1 MMELNPA
8 HVRTLREIARH
19 GSFSRAAESL
29 RLSQPAVSLHMRQ
42 LEARCGTALLERVG
56 KRAFPTPAGTL
67 LLEHAGRA
75 FAELEAAQEALR
87 QLRGVVAGRLRLGT
101 GATAS
106 IHLLPPLLR
115 RMRARY
121 PELELIVVTG
131 NAPEIAAAVAANEL
145 DVALVTLPVTGR
157 QLLVTP
163 LLLDPLVA
171 VGPPAHPWS
180 RGGPL
185 TAAELARHPLIVYE
199 RGGTIRRVIDEW
211 FRRGGARPR
220 VVMELGNE
228 EAIKKLVGAGLGVSV
243 SPALAVR
250 DEVRAGALSMRPLSP
265 ALSRRLGVVRRRDK
279 PETPALRMFLAALEG
294 LPGGSGLARC
304 SPGRGSRSRGR
315 RRSDRSDDER
325 EARRAERING
335 SRAKARSRGG
345 GAGGRAARRAP
356 R

>member
-1 MMELNPA
+1 VELNPA

-42 LEARCGTALLERVG
+42 LEARCGTALLERMG
-56 KRAFPTPAGTL
+56 KRTFPTPAGAL

-106 IHLLPPLLR
+106 IHLLPPILG

-145 DVALVTLPVTGR
+145 DVGLVTLPVAGR
-157 QLLVTP
+157 RLLVTP
-163 LLLDPLVA
+163 LLLDALVA
-171 VGPPAHPWS
+171 VGPPGQAWPR
-180 RGGPL
+180 RGAL
-185 TAAELARHPLIVYE
+185 TAAELARFPLIVFE
-199 RGGTIRRVIDEW
+199 RGGTIRRVIDGW

-220 VVMELGNE
+220 VVMELGSE

-243 SPALAVR
+243 SPAMAVG
-250 DEVRAGALSMRPLSP
+250 DEVRSGALSVRPLSP
-265 ALSRRLGVVRRRDK
+265 ALGRRLGLVRRRDK
-279 PETPALRMFLAALEG
+279 PETPALRMFLAALERI
-294 LPGGSGLARC
+294 S
-304 SPGRGSRSRGR
+304 GSRG
-315 RRSDRSDDER
+315 
-325 EARRAERING
+325 
-335 SRAKARSRGG
+335 KARSSAG
-345 GAGGRAARRAP
+345 GAAGRAARRAP

>member
-1 MMELNPA
+1 
-8 HVRTLREIARH
+8 
-19 GSFSRAAESL
+19 
-29 RLSQPAVSLHMRQ
+29 
-42 LEARCGTALLERVG
+42 VG
-56 KRAFPTPAGTL
+56 KRAFPTPAGAL

-131 NAPEIAAAVAANEL
+131 NAPDIAAAVAANEL
-145 DVALVTLPVTGR
+145 DVALVTLPITGR
-157 QLLVTP
+157 QLMATP

-171 VGPPAHPWS
+171 VGPPAHPWPR
-180 RGGPL
+180 RGAL

-199 RGGTIRRVIDEW
+199 RGGTIRRVIDGW

-243 SPALAVR
+243 SPAMAVR

-279 PETPALRMFLAALEG
+279 PETPALRMFLAALSA
-294 LPGGSGLARC
+294 LASGN
-304 SPGRGSRSRGR
+304 RG
-315 RRSDRSDDER
+315 
-325 EARRAERING
+325 
-335 SRAKARSRGG
+335 KARSRGG
-345 GAGGRAARRAP
+345 GAAERAARRAP

>member
-1 MMELNPA
+1 MDLNPV
-8 HVRTLREIARH
+8 HVRTLQEIARH

-29 RLSQPAVSLHMRQ
+29 RLSQPALSLHMRQ
-42 LEARCGTALLERVG
+42 LESRCGTALLERVG
-56 KRAFPTPAGTL
+56 KRAFPTPAGSL
-67 LLEHAGRA
+67 LLQHAARA

-121 PELELIVVTG
+121 PELELVVVTG
-131 NAPEIAAAVAANEL
+131 NSPEIAAAVASNEL
-145 DVALVTLPVTGR
+145 DVGLVTLPVTGR
-157 QLLVTP
+157 QLMVTP

-171 VGPPAHPWS
+171 VGPPTQEWPA
-180 RGGPL
+180 RGGL

-199 RGGTIRRVIDEW
+199 RGGTIRRVIDGW

-243 SPALAVR
+243 SPAMAVR
-250 DEVRAGALSMRPLSP
+250 DEVRSGALRMRLLSP
-265 ALSRRLGVVRRRDK
+265 PLVRRLGVVRRRDK
-279 PETPALRMFLAALEG
+279 PGTPALRVFLAALEG
-294 LPGGSGLARC
+294 INGLARC
-304 SPGRGSRSRGR
+304 SR
-315 RRSDRSDDER
+315 
-325 EARRAERING
+325 RRAERING
-335 SRAKARSRGG
+335 SRGRGRSPAG
-345 GAGGRAARRAP
+345 GAAARAARRAP

>member
-1 MMELNPA
+1 MDLNPA

-56 KRAFPTPAGTL
+56 KRAFPTAAGTL

-171 VGPPAHPWS
+171 VGPPAQGWPG
-180 RGGPL
+180 RGAL

-199 RGGTIRRVIDEW
+199 RGGTIRRVIDGW
-211 FRRGGARPR
+211 FRRGGVRPR
-220 VVMELGNE
+220 IVMELGNE
-228 EAIKKLVGAGLGVSV
+228 EAIKKLVGAGLGVSMKIV
-243 SPALAVR
+243 GR
-250 DEVRAGALSMRPLSP
+250 DARQPVAQRGEPLGAY
-265 ALSRRLGVVRRRDK
+265 
-279 PETPALRMFLAALEG
+279 
-294 LPGGSGLARC
+294 
-304 SPGRGSRSRGR
+304 RG
-315 RRSDRSDDER
+315 D
-325 EARRAERING
+325 IVLTL
-335 SRAKARSRGG
+335 
-345 GAGGRAARRAP
+345 
-356 R
+356 

>member
-1 MMELNPA
+1 MDLNPV

-19 GSFSRAAESL
+19 GSFSRAAEGL

-42 LEARCGTALLERVG
+42 LEARCGVSLLERVG

-87 QLRGVVAGRLRLGT
+87 QLRGVVAGRVRLGT

-115 RMRARY
+115 RLRARY

-131 NAPEIAAAVAANEL
+131 NAPEIAAAVAGNEL
-145 DVALVTLPVTGR
+145 DVAIVTLPVTGR

-171 VGPPAHPWS
+171 VGPPTQRWPA
-180 RGGPL
+180 RGGL

-211 FRRGGARPR
+211 FRRGGARAR

-228 EAIKKLVGAGLGVSV
+228 EAIKKLVGAGLGLSV
-243 SPALAVR
+243 SPAMAVR
-250 DEVRAGALSMRPLSP
+250 DEVRAGALRMCPLSP
-265 ALSRRLGVVRRRDK
+265 PLARRLGVVRRRDK
-279 PETPALRMFLAALEG
+279 PETPALRVFLAALTALSEN
-294 LPGGSGLARC
+294 R
-304 SPGRGSRSRGR
+304 GRGRL
-315 RRSDRSDDER
+315 
-325 EARRAERING
+325 AA
-335 SRAKARSRGG
+335 GG
-345 GAGGRAARRAP
+345 GAARAARRAP

>member
-1 MMELNPA
+1 MDLNPA

-29 RLSQPAVSLHMRQ
+29 HLSQPAVSLHMRQ

-56 KRAFPTPAGTL
+56 KRAFPTPAGAV

-106 IHLLPPLLR
+106 IHLLPPLLG

-131 NAPEIAAAVAANEL
+131 NSPEIAAAVSANEL

-157 QLLVTP
+157 QLQVTP

-171 VGPPAHPWS
+171 VGPPAQAWPG
-180 RGGPL
+180 RGAL
-185 TAAELARHPLIVYE
+185 TAAELARGGTAADRDGAGQ
-199 RGGTIRRVIDEW
+199 RGGHQEAGGRRP
-211 FRRGGARPR
+211 RRLGEPGHGGARR
-220 VVMELGNE
+220 GALGR
-228 EAIKKLVGAGLGVSV
+228 ALHAA
-243 SPALAVR
+243 ALARPGAPPRPRAAARQAR
-250 DEVRAGALSMRPLSP
+250 DPSAPRI
-265 ALSRRLGVVRRRDK
+265 
-279 PETPALRMFLAALEG
+279 
-294 LPGGSGLARC
+294 
-304 SPGRGSRSRGR
+304 PGRRYWPG
-315 RRSDRSDDER
+315 
-325 EARRAERING
+325 
-335 SRAKARSRGG
+335 
-345 GAGGRAARRAP
+345 
-356 R
+356 

>member
-1 MMELNPA
+1 MAILLDEKTRVIVQGFTGQIGTFHATEMIQYGTKVVGGVTPGKGGTKHLDLPVFNTMKE
-8 HVRTLREIARH
+8 
-19 GSFSRAAESL
+19 
-29 RLSQPAVSLHMRQ
+29 AV
-42 LEARCGTALLERVG
+42 TA
-56 KRAFPTPAGTL
+56 
-67 LLEHAGRA
+67 
-75 FAELEAAQEALR
+75 
-87 QLRGVVAGRLRLGT
+87 T

-171 VGPPAHPWS
+171 VGPPAQAWPR
-180 RGGPL
+180 RGAL
-185 TAAELARHPLIVYE
+185 TAAEVARHPLIVYE
-199 RGGTIRRVIDEW
+199 RGGTIRRVIDGW
-211 FRRGGARPR
+211 FRRGGAQPR

-243 SPALAVR
+243 SPLMAVR
-250 DEVRAGALSMRPLSP
+250 DEVRSGALSMRPLAP
-265 ALSRRLGVVRRRDK
+265 AVGRRLGLVRRRDK
-279 PETPALRMFLAALEG
+279 PETPALRMFLTAIAG
-294 LPGGSGLARC
+294 LTSEN
-304 SPGRGSRSRGR
+304 RGK
-315 RRSDRSDDER
+315 
-325 EARRAERING
+325 ARRPA
-335 SRAKARSRGG
+335 G
-345 GAGGRAARRAP
+345 GAAGRAARRAP

>member
-1 MMELNPA
+1 MDLNPA

-56 KRAFPTPAGTL
+56 KRAFPTPAGAV

-171 VGPPAHPWS
+171 VGPPAQAWPQ
-180 RGGPL
+180 RGAL
-185 TAAELARHPLIVYE
+185 TATELAHYPLIVYE
-199 RGGTIRRVIDEW
+199 RGGTIRRVIDGW
-211 FRRGGARPR
+211 FRRGRARPR
-220 VVMELGNE
+220 IVMELGNE

-243 SPALAVR
+243 SPAMAVR
-250 DEVRAGALSMRPLSP
+250 EEVRAGVLSMRPLSP
-265 ALSRRLGVVRRRDK
+265 ALVRRLGLVRRRDK

-294 LPGGSGLARC
+294 LRGGSGLVR
-304 SPGRGSRSRGR
+304 RSR
-315 RRSDRSDDER
+315 
-325 EARRAERING
+325 RRAERINEN
-335 SRAKARSRGG
+335 RAKGRSPAG
-345 GAGGRAARRAP
+345 GAAARAARRAP

>member
-1 MMELNPA
+1 MDLNPI
-8 HVRTLREIARH
+8 HVRTRREIARH

-42 LEARCGTALLERVG
+42 LEARCGTTLLERVG
-56 KRAFPTPAGTL
+56 KRAFPTPAGVL

-87 QLRGVVAGRLRLGT
+87 RLRGVVAGRLRLGT

-115 RMRARY
+115 QMRARY

-131 NAPEIAAAVAANEL
+131 NAPAIAAAVANNEL
-145 DVALVTLPVTGR
+145 DVGIVTLPVTGR
-157 QLLVTP
+157 QLLATP

-171 VGPPAHPWS
+171 VAPPGQAWPR
-180 RGGPL
+180 RGGL
-185 TAAELARHPLIVYE
+185 TAAEVACHPLILYE
-199 RGGTIRRVIDEW
+199 RGGTIRRVIDGW

-228 EAIKKLVGAGLGVSV
+228 EAIKKLVGAGLGISV
-243 SPALAVR
+243 SPAMAVR
-250 DEVRAGALSMRPLSP
+250 AEVRAGVLAARPLTP
-265 ALSRRLGVVRRRDK
+265 VLVRRLGLVRRRDK
-279 PETPALRMFLAALEG
+279 VETPALGMFLAAVAG
-294 LPGGSGLARC
+294 LS
-304 SPGRGSRSRGR
+304 
-315 RRSDRSDDER
+315 E
-325 EARRAERING
+325 
-335 SRAKARSRGG
+335 SRAKAPWSGGGG
-345 GAGGRAARRAP
+345 GARAARRAP

>member
-1 MMELNPA
+1 VDLNPA

-42 LEARCGTALLERVG
+42 LEARCGTALLERIG
-56 KRAFPTPAGTL
+56 KRAYPTPAGAL

-75 FAELEAAQEALR
+75 FAELEAAQEAMR

-145 DVALVTLPVTGR
+145 DLGLVTLPVTGR

-171 VGPPAHPWS
+171 VGPPGQAWL
-180 RGGPL
+180 RRGPL
-185 TAAELARHPLIVYE
+185 TAGEMARHPLIVYE
-199 RGGTIRRVIDEW
+199 RGGTIRRVIDGW

-220 VVMELGNE
+220 VIMELGNE

-243 SPALAVR
+243 SPAMAVR
-250 DEVRAGALSMRPLSP
+250 DEVRAGALSARPLSP
-265 ALSRRLGVVRRRDK
+265 ALGRRLGLVRRRDK
-279 PETPALRMFLAALEG
+279 PVTAALRVFLAAVA
-294 LPGGSGLARC
+294 GLAQV
-304 SPGRGSRSRGR
+304 SESRGT
-315 RRSDRSDDER
+315 
-325 EARRAERING
+325 ARRP
-335 SRAKARSRGG
+335 GG
-345 GAGGRAARRAP
+345 GAAGRAARRVS

>member
-1 MMELNPA
+1 MDLNPA
-8 HVRTLREIARH
+8 HVRTLQEIARH

-29 RLSQPAVSLHMRQ
+29 RLSQPALSLHMRQ

-56 KRAFPTPAGTL
+56 KRAFPTPAGAL
-67 LLEHAGRA
+67 LLQHAARA

-131 NAPEIAAAVAANEL
+131 NSPEIATAVAGNEL
-145 DVALVTLPVTGR
+145 DVGLVTLPVTGR

-171 VGPPAHPWS
+171 VGPPTQKWPA
-180 RGGPL
+180 RGRL
-185 TAAELARHPLIVYE
+185 TPAELARHPLIVYE
-199 RGGTIRRVIDEW
+199 RGGTIRRVIDGW

-243 SPALAVR
+243 SPAMAVR
-250 DEVRAGALSMRPLSP
+250 DEVRAGALRMRPLSP
-265 ALSRRLGVVRRRDK
+265 PLARRLGVVRRRDK
-279 PETPALRMFLAALEG
+279 PETPALRVFLAALEG
-294 LPGGSGLARC
+294 INGNR
-304 SPGRGSRSRGR
+304 GRGRSP
-315 RRSDRSDDER
+315 
-325 EARRAERING
+325 A
-335 SRAKARSRGG
+335 G
-345 GAGGRAARRAP
+345 GAAARAARPAP

>member
-1 MMELNPA
+1 
-8 HVRTLREIARH
+8 
-19 GSFSRAAESL
+19 
-29 RLSQPAVSLHMRQ
+29 
-42 LEARCGTALLERVG
+42 
-56 KRAFPTPAGTL
+56 
-67 LLEHAGRA
+67 
-75 FAELEAAQEALR
+75 
-87 QLRGVVAGRLRLGT
+87 VVAGRLRLGT

-115 RMRARY
+115 RMRVRY

-171 VGPPAHPWS
+171 VGPPAHPWP

-250 DEVRAGALSMRPLSP
+250 DEVRAGVLSMRPLSP

-304 SPGRGSRSRGR
+304 SPGRGSRGR
-315 RRSDRSDDER
+315 RRGDRSDDER

>member
-1 MMELNPA
+1 MDLNPV
-8 HVRTLREIARH
+8 HLRTLREIVRH
-19 GSFSRAAESL
+19 ASFSRAAEGL

-56 KRAFPTPAGTL
+56 KRAFPTPAGAL

-87 QLRGVVAGRLRLGT
+87 QTRGVVAGRLRLGT

-121 PELELIVVTG
+121 PDVELVVVTG

-145 DVALVTLPVTGR
+145 DVGIVTLPVTGR

-163 LLLDPLVA
+163 LLVDPLVA
-171 VGPPAHPWS
+171 VAPPTQAWPAR
-180 RGGPL
+180 RGLSPS
-185 TAAELARHPLIVYE
+185 ELARHPLILYE
-199 RGGTIRRVIDEW
+199 RGGTIRRVIDGW
-211 FRRGGARPR
+211 FRRGGVRPR

-228 EAIKKLVGAGLGVSV
+228 EAIKKLVGAGLGISV
-243 SPALAVR
+243 SPSMAVR
-250 DEVRAGALSMRPLSP
+250 DEVRSGSLRARPLSP
-265 ALSRRLGVVRRRDK
+265 PLVRRLGLVRRRDK
-279 PETPALRMFLAALEG
+279 PETPALRTFLAALTK
-294 LPGGSGLARC
+294 LSGLARR
-304 SPGRGSRSRGR
+304 SRRRDERINENRGRGRSRG
-315 RRSDRSDDER
+315 DGV
-325 EARRAERING
+325 AP
-335 SRAKARSRGG
+335 
-345 GAGGRAARRAP
+345 RAARRGS

>member
-1 MMELNPA
+1 MDLNPA

-29 RLSQPAVSLHMRQ
+29 RLSQPAVSLHMRH

-56 KRAFPTPAGTL
+56 KRAFPTPAGAV

-115 RMRARY
+115 RLRERY

-131 NAPEIAAAVAANEL
+131 NAPEIAAAVADNEL
-145 DVALVTLPVTGR
+145 DVAIVTLPVAGR

-163 LLLDPLVA
+163 LLTDPLVA
-171 VGPPAHPWS
+171 VAAPGHAWPG
-180 RGGPL
+180 RGGL
-185 TAAELARHPLIVYE
+185 TATELARHPLIVYE
-199 RGGTIRRVIDEW
+199 RGGTIRRVIDGW
-211 FRRGGARPR
+211 FRRGGVRAR

-243 SPALAVR
+243 SPAMAVR
-250 DEVRAGALSMRPLSP
+250 DEVRAGVLQTRPLSP
-265 ALSRRLGVVRRRDK
+265 ALVRRLGLVRRRDK
-279 PETPALRMFLAALEG
+279 PQTPALRVFLSAVAG
-294 LPGGSGLARC
+294 LS
-304 SPGRGSRSRGR
+304 
-315 RRSDRSDDER
+315 E
-325 EARRAERING
+325 
-335 SRAKARSRGG
+335 SRAKAPPSAVDA
-345 GAGGRAARRAP
+345 GARAARRAP

>member
-1 MMELNPA
+1 VEINPA

-42 LEARCGTALLERVG
+42 LEARCGAALLERVG
-56 KRAFPTPAGTL
+56 KRAFPTPAGAL

-75 FAELEAAQEALR
+75 FAELEAAEEALR
-87 QLRGVVAGRLRLGT
+87 ALRGVVAGRLRLGT

-106 IHLLPPLLR
+106 IHLLPPVLG

-145 DVALVTLPVTGR
+145 DVGLVTLPVSGR

-171 VGPPAHPWS
+171 VGPAAQAWPR
-180 RGGPL
+180 RGAL
-185 TAAELARHPLIVYE
+185 TAAELAGLPLIVFE
-199 RGGTIRRVIDEW
+199 RGGTIRRVIDGW

-220 VVMELGNE
+220 VVMELGSE

-243 SPALAVR
+243 SPAMAVR
-250 DEVRAGALSMRPLSP
+250 DEVRAGALSMRALAP
-265 ALSRRLGVVRRRDK
+265 ALGRRLGLVRRRDK
-279 PETPALRMFLAALEG
+279 PETPALRMFLSAMA
-294 LPGGSGLARC
+294 GLARFA
-304 SPGRGSRSRGR
+304 RGSR
-315 RRSDRSDDER
+315 
-325 EARRAERING
+325 RRAERING
-335 SRAKARSRGG
+335 NRGKARWPAG
-345 GAGGRAARRAP
+345 GAAGRAARRAP